1 MTTTT
6 TYLYKININVLF
18 QPFDLE
24 FLVIYWAARK
34 KNVDIQGIIYFK
46 KVVVYL
52 FELVA
57 SLISCFL
64 IVHANLCCPI
74 VLSVCF
80 Y

>member
-6 TYLYKININVLF
+6 TYLYKININVL

-64 IVHANLCCPI
+64 IVYANLCCPI